1 MDTIKLI
8 AYRAESALVQL
19 VRETM
24 SRSDDARSLVRSLMQ
39 TSINLRPNA
48 AGKELVVEIHGQAN
62 VAQDRVIEKLC
73 EELNA
78 TETVYPGTDLVL
90 KYMPL
95 RSSPF
100 LRVQDV

>member
-1 MDTIKLI
+1 
-8 AYRAESALVQL
+8 
-19 VRETM
+19 
-24 SRSDDARSLVRSLMQ
+24 MQ
-39 TSINLRPNA
+39 TSINLRPNP

-62 VAQDRVIEKLC
+62 AAQDRIIEKLC

-100 LRVQDV
+100 HRDQDV